1 MNQSTG
7 RGRAS
12 DCYESKGHAHDS
24 SLVILACSAKYSY
37 PTSIIRFR
45 TIISRPI
52 ILMSTPYYRSKSAGV
67 R

>member
-45 TIISRPI
+45 TISVVP
-52 ILMSTPYYRSKSAGV
+52 SF
-67 R
+67 